1 MENLKLNSLYNE
13 KISALNFLVFE
24 RKIPT
29 SYGFTNVVIAGKDN
43 KPPLIVLHGI
53 NSAAPFALSK
63 ISFLEDK
70 YQIFAIDLL
79 GQPNKSDFVRLN
91 KKDTA
96 YGKWFLEIINHFK
109 VDNVTLCGI
118 SFGGFPILKSL
129 LIDDKKVKEVFLISP
144 AGIINGNLINT
155 IFKFI
160 LPMKKFQKTKK
171 EVYLLKCISNI
182 SDELNEIDIKYLKE
196 VFLNFTIDFSVTP
209 NFKASE
215 LSKIKTPISIISSK
229 NDFFVPAKKLKKR
242 CKKYISN
249 LKGFIVL
256 ENSKHIPSKEK
267 LNFIFKKLISQNDK

>member
-1 MENLKLNSLYNE
+1 MNLQIIKIYHQRLTSLKLDYTEQLVSTKFGKTN
-13 KISALNFLVFE
+13 ILVFGDE
-24 RKIPT
+24 K
-29 SYGFTNVVIAGKDN
+29 
-43 KPPLIVLHGI
+43 KPSLFLIHGI
-53 NSAAPFALSK
+53 NSAAPFA
-63 ISFLEDK
+63 IDTVSFLLKE
-70 YQIFAIDLL
+70 YQIFAVDIL

-91 KKDTA
+91 KKDTS

-144 AGIINGNLINT
+144 AGIINGSLLKT
-155 IFKFI
+155 IFKFLI
-160 LPMKKFQKTKK
+160 PMKKFQKTKK
-171 EVYLLKCISNI
+171 DNYLLKCLSSIY
-182 SDELNEIDIKYLKE
+182 DEFDDLNRPFLKE
-196 VFLNFTIDFSVTP
+196 VFLNFKIDFSVTP
-209 NFKASE
+209 NFKTQE
-215 LSKIKTPISIISSK
+215 LSTLKTQITIISSK

>member
-1 MENLKLNSLYNE
+1 MNPQIIKIYHQKLTSLKLDYTEQLVSTKFGKTN
-13 KISALNFLVFE
+13 ILVFGDE
-24 RKIPT
+24 K
-29 SYGFTNVVIAGKDN
+29 
-43 KPPLIVLHGI
+43 KPSLFLIHGI
-53 NSAAPFALSK
+53 NSAAPFA
-63 ISFLEDK
+63 IDTVSFLLKE
-70 YQIFAIDLL
+70 YQIFAVDIL